1 MRSRSLFTAAVVTA
15 AAVGTISFNAP
26 ARAQHAR
33 DAEMIGFHQLCERGD
48 RRACI
53 RFGIMLARIAPIM
66 ASGVGSIPNGGRGSD
81 N

>member
-15 AAVGTISFNAP
+15 AAIGTISFNAP
-26 ARAQHAR
+26 AWAQHAR

-53 RFGIMLARIAPIM
+53 RFGIMLGENRAHHAEWRRLHPEWWAWE
-66 ASGVGSIPNGGRGSD
+66 R
-81 N
+81 